1 MWIPVQ
7 RLRCSALKP
16 LRLEIVDFDRIHAA
30 ILEQLETLVRTSQH
44 LHRLH
49 ARAAQDVDIRRAIVA
64 VIAEGERIRTRGGE
78 KEADRGEQT
87 ERKQGQRSQ
96 SFHRRTSLHLGSTDK
111 FSTAILVH
119 LFCPHF
125 VGKSST

>member
-87 ERKQGQRSQ
+87 ERKQGQ
-96 SFHRRTSLHLGSTDK
+96 
-111 FSTAILVH
+111 
-119 LFCPHF
+119 
-125 VGKSST
+125 